1 MNFNKNIILIIFA
14 LIGLSTTAFSQ
25 STENESIPATD
36 SLKTT
41 IVKVKGITCA
51 MDLKTISGNV
61 EKMQGVSSLVTKR
74 QGATSVFELT
84 YLPTAVSEN
93 EIFETIENTP
103 GCEDPNDRPYKIKQ

>member
-1 MNFNKNIILIIFA
+1 MIFNKNIILIFSI
-14 LIGLSTTAFSQ
+14 LICLSNTAFSQ
-25 STENESIPATD
+25 SSENETIQEKD

-61 EKMQGVSSLVTKR
+61 EKMPGVSSFDTKR

-93 EIFETIENTP
+93 EVFETIENTP
-103 GCEDPNDRPYKIKQ
+103 GCEDPNDRPYKVKQ

>member
-25 STENESIPATD
+25 STENESIPTTD

-61 EKMQGVSSLVTKR
+61 EKMQGVSSFVTKR

>member
-14 LIGLSTTAFSQ
+14 LIGLSTTTFSQ
-25 STENESIPATD
+25 SAETESISTTD

-61 EKMQGVSSLVTKR
+61 EKMQGVSSFVTKR